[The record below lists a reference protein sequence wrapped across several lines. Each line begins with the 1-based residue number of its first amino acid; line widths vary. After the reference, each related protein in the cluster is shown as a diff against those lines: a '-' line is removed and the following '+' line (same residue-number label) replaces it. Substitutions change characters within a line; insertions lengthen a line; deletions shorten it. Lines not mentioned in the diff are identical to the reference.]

1 MNLMENILKI
11 KWGNYFMKNKKV
23 DYFIIFALILSLGG
37 SIKYLISYINNKQ
50 TIDLVACLIISTTF
64 AALIISLIIV
74 KIIKNK
80 NK

>member
-1 MNLMENILKI
+1 
-11 KWGNYFMKNKKV
+11 MKNKKV

>member
-1 MNLMENILKI
+1 MENILKI
-11 KWGNYFMKNKKV
+11 KWRNYFMKNKKV
-23 DYFIIFALILSLGG
+23 DYFIIFVLILSLGG

-64 AALIISLIIV
+64 VALIISLIIV

>member
-1 MNLMENILKI
+1 MENILKI
-11 KWGNYFMKNKKV
+11 KWRNYFMKNKKV

-64 AALIISLIIV
+64 VALILSLIIV

>member
-1 MNLMENILKI
+1 
-11 KWGNYFMKNKKV
+11 MKNKKV

-50 TIDLVACLIISTTF
+50 TIDLVACLIISITF
-64 AALIISLIIV
+64 VALIISLIIV

>member
-1 MNLMENILKI
+1 
-11 KWGNYFMKNKKV
+11 MKNKKV

-50 TIDLVACLIISTTF
+50 TIDLVVCLIISTTF
-64 AALIISLIIV
+64 VALIISLIIV

>member
-1 MNLMENILKI
+1 
-11 KWGNYFMKNKKV
+11 MKNKKV
-23 DYFIIFALILSLGG
+23 DYFIIFVLILSLGG

-50 TIDLVACLIISTTF
+50 TMDLVACLIISTTF
-64 AALIISLIIV
+64 VALIISLIIV

>member
-1 MNLMENILKI
+1 
-11 KWGNYFMKNKKV
+11 MKNKKV
-23 DYFIIFALILSLGG
+23 DYFIIFVLILSLGG

-64 AALIISLIIV
+64 VALIISLIIV
-74 KIIKNK
+74 EIIKNK

>member
-1 MNLMENILKI
+1 
-11 KWGNYFMKNKKV
+11 MKNKKV

-50 TIDLVACLIISTTF
+50 TIDLVAYLIISTTF

>member
-1 MNLMENILKI
+1 
-11 KWGNYFMKNKKV
+11 MKNKKV
-23 DYFIIFALILSLGG
+23 DYFIIFVLILSLGG

-64 AALIISLIIV
+64 VALIISLIIV

>member
-1 MNLMENILKI
+1 
-11 KWGNYFMKNKKV
+11 MKNKKV
-23 DYFIIFALILSLGG
+23 DYFIIFAIILSLGG

-50 TIDLVACLIISTTF
+50 TIDLVAYLIISTTF

-74 KIIKNK
+74 EIIKNK

>member
-1 MNLMENILKI
+1 MENILKI
-11 KWGNYFMKNKKV
+11 KLRNYFMKNKKIN
-23 DYFIIFALILSLGG
+23 YFIIFALILSLGG

-50 TIDLVACLIISTTF
+50 TIDLVAYLIISTTF

>member
-1 MNLMENILKI
+1 
-11 KWGNYFMKNKKV
+11 MKNKKI

-50 TIDLVACLIISTTF
+50 TIDLVAYLIISTTF

-74 KIIKNK
+74 EIIKKKK

>member
-1 MNLMENILKI
+1 
-11 KWGNYFMKNKKV
+11 MKNKKI

-64 AALIISLIIV
+64 VALIISLIIV

>member
-1 MNLMENILKI
+1 
-11 KWGNYFMKNKKV
+11 MKNKKV

-64 AALIISLIIV
+64 VALIISLIIV

>member
-1 MNLMENILKI
+1 
-11 KWGNYFMKNKKV
+11 MKNKKV

-64 AALIISLIIV
+64 VALILSLIIV

>member
-1 MNLMENILKI
+1 
-11 KWGNYFMKNKKV
+11 MKNKKV

-37 SIKYLISYINNKQ
+37 SIKYLLSYINNKQ

-64 AALIISLIIV
+64 VALIISLIIV